1 MEKRKDGENGGYMDG
16 FGWRSGHMEDVSMDE
31 EAQR

>member
-16 FGWRSGHMEDVSMDE
+16 VGWRSGHMEDVNMGGE
-31 EAQR
+31 VQR